1 MSFDEILVEEKKNFV
16 VLTLNRPDRFNAFTT
31 EMYIK
36 LLEILSKI
44 SIDEKIKAVLITG
57 AGKGFCSGSDVAS
70 RLGGDLQNEKE
81 AGRGESLRQIEDL
94 TNFFGNFS
102 KPVITAINGPAV
114 GAGLSIALI
123 SDIRL
128 ASEKARFGAVWVK
141 VGLIPD
147 MGATYYLPRVVGLSK
162 AIEMT
167 LTGEL
172 VDAAEA
178 LKIGLVS
185 KVVPHDQLMDRA
197 IAMTE
202 SIASGPAVAIKLA
215 KRALH
220 RSVNNN
226 LQMQMDYESYA
237 QFFCR
242 QTYDHKEGIN
252 AYKEKRKPLFRG
264 M

>member
-1 MSFDEILVEEKKNFV
+1 MSFNEILVEEKKNFV

-36 LLEILSKI
+36 LLEILGEI
-44 SIDEKIKAVLITG
+44 SLDEKIKAVLITG

-147 MGATYYLPRVVGLSK
+147 MGATYYLPRVVGISK

-197 IAMTE
+197 LEMTE
-202 SIASGPAVAIKLA
+202 SIASGPAAAIKLA